1 MAIFGESNNFA
12 TYFRMKSLT
21 GRITRLIVFAGIALG
36 ANAQSLDQAKK
47 LYNDGYYEEA
57 KPAFERLVTQSP
69 NNSSYNLWYGV
80 CCYET
85 GDLDTAEKHLLV
97 ANKRKAAESY
107 RYLALL
113 YTDTYRFDE
122 AVPMWEDYIAL
133 LAKKKTDT
141 EPYEAL
147 LEETERMLR
156 MRNNTELVQII
167 DSMVVDKEDLLSTY
181 FLHED
186 NGEIRPYDNVFPAS
200 GENASLVY
208 VSPKGDQA
216 YYGRKKNG
224 AFALFTQSKLM
235 DDWADEKPI
244 LPNDSADNNYPFV
257 LGDGRTLYFASKGNG
272 SIGGYD
278 LFITRYSIDGNSY
291 LSPEQL
297 SMPFNSPANDYMMVV
312 DEAKGTGW
320 FASDRNQPVGKV
332 CLYLFIPDES
342 RKRVP
347 EGIDAEKLRRLAA
360 LRSIKETWADGRNY
374 TALITLAKTE
384 NTSREKKAEKEIE
397 FIVNDRTVYSTWGE
411 IRSADARA
419 FYEKAVGLKKQ
430 IGALEERLTND
441 YIAYTKGNG
450 DTRTRLKPVI
460 LKNEKRLDELHQQA
474 KEWEKKARNAE
485 NNTLKK

>member
-21 GRITRLIVFAGIALG
+21 GKIARLILFAGITFG

-47 LYNDGYYEEA
+47 LYNEGHYEDA

-97 ANKRKAAESY
+97 ANKRKATESY

-133 LAKKKTDT
+133 IAKKNVDT

-147 LEETERMLR
+147 LEMTERMLR
-156 MRNNTELVQII
+156 MRDNTELVQVI
-167 DSMVVDKEDLLSTY
+167 DSMVVDKEELLSTY

-200 GENASLVY
+200 GENASPVY
-208 VSPKGDQA
+208 VIPKGDRA

-224 AFALFTQSKLM
+224 TFALFTQSKLM

-244 LPNDSADNNYPFV
+244 FPNDSADNNYPFV

-278 LFITRYSIDGNSY
+278 LFITRYSIDGSRF

-297 SMPFNSPANDYMMVV
+297 SMPFNSLANDYMMVV
-312 DEAKGTGW
+312 DEAKGVGW
-320 FASDRNQPVGKV
+320 FASDRNQPEGKV
-332 CLYLFIPDES
+332 CLYLFVPDAA
-342 RKRVP
+342 RKRIP
-347 EGIDAEKLRRLAA
+347 EGINAEKLRRLAA
-360 LRSIKETWADGRNY
+360 LKSIKETWADGRNY
-374 TALITLAKTE
+374 TALITSAKTE
-384 NTSREKKAEKEIE
+384 STSREKKRKK
-397 FIVNDRTVYSTWGE
+397 
-411 IRSADARA
+411 RSS
-419 FYEKAVGLKKQ
+419 LS
-430 IGALEERLTND
+430 
-441 YIAYTKGNG
+441 
-450 DTRTRLKPVI
+450 
-460 LKNEKRLDELHQQA
+460 
-474 KEWEKKARNAE
+474 
-485 NNTLKK
+485 

>member
-21 GRITRLIVFAGIALG
+21 GKIARLIVFAGIALG

-47 LYNDGYYEEA
+47 LYNEGHYEDA

-97 ANKRKAAESY
+97 ANKRKATESY

-133 LAKKKTDT
+133 IAKKNVDT

-147 LEETERMLR
+147 LEMTERMLR
-156 MRNNTELVQII
+156 MRDNTELVQVI
-167 DSMVVDKEDLLSTY
+167 DSMVVDKEELLSTY

-200 GENASLVY
+200 GENASPVY
-208 VSPKGDQA
+208 VTPKGDRA

-224 AFALFTQSKLM
+224 TFALFTQSKLM

-244 LPNDSADNNYPFV
+244 FPNDSADNNYPFV

-278 LFITRYSIDGNSY
+278 LFITRYSIDGSRF

-297 SMPFNSPANDYMMVV
+297 SMPFNSLANDYMMVV
-312 DEAKGTGW
+312 DEAKGVGW
-320 FASDRNQPVGKV
+320 FASDRNQPEGKV
-332 CLYLFIPDES
+332 CLYLFVPDAA
-342 RKRVP
+342 RKRIP
-347 EGIDAEKLRRLAA
+347 EGINAEKLRRLAA
-360 LRSIKETWADGRNY
+360 LKSIKETWADGRNY
-374 TALITLAKTE
+374 TALITSAKTE
-384 NTSREKKAEKEIE
+384 STSREKKAEKEIE
-397 FIVNDRTVYSTWGE
+397 FIVNDRTVYFTWDE
-411 IRSADARA
+411 IRNANAKA
-419 FYEKAVGLKKQ
+419 FYEKAEGLKKQ
-430 IGALEERLTND
+430 IGMLEDRLTDD
-441 YIAYTKGNG
+441 YTAYTKGDEN
-450 DTRTRLKPVI
+450 TRAQLKPVI
-460 LKNEKRLDELHQQA
+460 LKNEERLDELRKQV

>member
-21 GRITRLIVFAGIALG
+21 GKIARLIVFAGVAWG

-47 LYNDGYYEEA
+47 LYNDGQYEEA

-85 GDLDTAEKHLLV
+85 GDVGTAEKHLLV

-133 LAKKKTDT
+133 LAKKKADT
-141 EPYEAL
+141 EPYETL
-147 LEETERMLR
+147 LESTERMLR

-167 DSMVVDKEDLLSTY
+167 DSIVVDKEELLSAY

-186 NGEIRPYDNVFPAS
+186 NGQILPYDNVFPAS
-200 GENASLVY
+200 GENASPVY

-244 LPNDSADNNYPFV
+244 FPNDSADNNYPFV

-278 LFITRYSIDGNSY
+278 LFITRYSIDGSSY

-312 DEAKGTGW
+312 DEAKGLGW
-320 FASDRNQPVGKV
+320 FASDRNQPEGKV
-332 CLYLFIPDES
+332 CLYLFIPDPA
-342 RKRVP
+342 RKRVS
-347 EGIDAEKLRRLAA
+347 EEIETEKLRRLAA
-360 LRSIKETWADGRNY
+360 LTSIKDTWVEGRNY
-374 TALITLAKTE
+374 TALITSAKTE
-384 NTSREKKAEKEIE
+384 SASREKKVEKEIE
-397 FIVNDRTVYSTWGE
+397 FIVNDRTVYYRWSE
-411 IRSADARA
+411 IRSADAKI
-419 FYEKAVGLKKQ
+419 FYEKVMELKKQ
-430 IGALEERLTND
+430 IGALEKRLSDD
-441 YIAYTKGNG
+441 YTAYTKGNQAV
-450 DTRTRLKPVI
+450 RTKLKPVI
-460 LKNEKRLDELHQQA
+460 LGNEQKLDELHKQV